1 MKKPILPSFYKCQK
15 AGIQLFAY
23 DGMSGRVFGFYS
35 PGEGKGII
43 WRHDGFKTKRER
55 DIAVLYYVEQK

>member
-1 MKKPILPSFYKCQK
+1 MKKPILPSFYKRQK
-15 AGIQLFAY
+15 AGIQLIAY

-35 PGEGKGII
+35 RGEDPKTI

-55 DIAVLYYVEQK
+55 DLAVLNLAG